1 MGAMQPWH
9 WLIVAVVFMMLFG
22 AKRLP
27 DLARSVGQSARVFK
41 GEIRGLEADDEAR
54 ATAELPSPAA
64 SSVPSSVP
72 LSAGVRPE
80 PR

>member
-27 DLARSVGQSARVFK
+27 ELARSVGQSARAFK

-54 ATAELPSPAA
+54 AAAGLPSSAA
-64 SSVPSSVP
+64 PVGERQ
-72 LSAGVRPE
+72 A
-80 PR
+80 

>member
-27 DLARSVGQSARVFK
+27 ELARSVGQSARVFK
-41 GEIRGLEADDEAR
+41 GEMRGLEADDEAR
-54 ATAELPSPAA
+54 APGT
-64 SSVPSSVP
+64 
-72 LSAGVRPE
+72 
-80 PR
+80 

>member
-27 DLARSVGQSARVFK
+27 ELARSVGQSARVFK
-41 GEIRGLEADDEAR
+41 GEMRGLEADDEAR
-54 ATAELPSPAA
+54 ASGT
-64 SSVPSSVP
+64 
-72 LSAGVRPE
+72 
-80 PR
+80 